1 MKALTIILSAAILS
15 ATTLSAHG
23 GGRYEPPRHVKVSHH
38 NNGANWVIPMVIGG
52 VLGYAL
58 SEPQRDRVTYVSS
71 VPAPAVYAPP
81 SQVVYTQNAPVY
93 EERWVYFSD
102 CGCERKVLVPIR

>member
-1 MKALTIILSAAILS
+1 MKTLAIILASALIAT
-15 ATTLSAHG
+15 TTLSAHGG

-38 NNGANWVIPMVIGG
+38 NHGANWVVPLVIGG

-58 SEPQRDRVTYVSS
+58 SEPRNDRVTYVSS
-71 VPAPAVYAPP
+71 APVVYAPAQP
-81 SQVVYTQNAPVY
+81 IY

-102 CGCERKVLVPIR
+102 CGCERKVLVPVR